1 MRQIIY
7 TLLLLILNSIL
18 VSGQTSDST
27 QVDVIDLLFGKKK
40 IMATNQY
47 RSDKKVHFSVLPAAV
62 NIAGG
67 GRAVITAVNAAFYL
81 GEPASTNLS
90 NIYLIP
96 YTNLADRYGLY
107 IRPNL
112 WLPNNKYNLLGDY
125 RVAHFPQYSW
135 GLGGNTR
142 ERDKSL
148 IDSDY
153 VRFYQIILRKIYGH
167 WFAGPGYYLD
177 HYYNIEESE
186 FEGSGHLE
194 DYEGTPLTATTSSG
208 ITLNLVY
215 DSRANAI
222 NPVQGGYMLVTW
234 RFNEEGLGSTYD
246 NQTLFID
253 VRKYLSLSSSIRH
266 TIGLRSYYWTLLTG
280 ESPYLDLPATNWAPA
295 TGIASRGF
303 EIGRYR
309 STSFLYGEVEQ
320 RYQLSNNGL
329 WGMVVFANLAS
340 ASEYDTSQFKYWQ
353 MGAGVGLRIKLNKYS
368 ATNIACDLGFSRNYW
383 GLWLSIGEM
392 F

>member
-135 GLGGNTR
+135 GLGGNTP
-142 ERDKSL
+142 E
-148 IDSDY
+148 
-153 VRFYQIILRKIYGH
+153 
-167 WFAGPGYYLD
+167 
-177 HYYNIEESE
+177 
-186 FEGSGHLE
+186 
-194 DYEGTPLTATTSSG
+194 
-208 ITLNLVY
+208 
-215 DSRANAI
+215 
-222 NPVQGGYMLVTW
+222 
-234 RFNEEGLGSTYD
+234 
-246 NQTLFID
+246 
-253 VRKYLSLSSSIRH
+253 
-266 TIGLRSYYWTLLTG
+266 
-280 ESPYLDLPATNWAPA
+280 
-295 TGIASRGF
+295 
-303 EIGRYR
+303 
-309 STSFLYGEVEQ
+309 
-320 RYQLSNNGL
+320 
-329 WGMVVFANLAS
+329 
-340 ASEYDTSQFKYWQ
+340 
-353 MGAGVGLRIKLNKYS
+353 
-368 ATNIACDLGFSRNYW
+368 
-383 GLWLSIGEM
+383 
-392 F
+392 